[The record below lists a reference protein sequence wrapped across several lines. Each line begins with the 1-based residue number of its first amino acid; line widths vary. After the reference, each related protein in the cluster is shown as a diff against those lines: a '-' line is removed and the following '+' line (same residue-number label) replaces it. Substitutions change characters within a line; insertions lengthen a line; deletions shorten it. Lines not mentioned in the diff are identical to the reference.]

1 MQESTL
7 IELQSDNWLI
17 RAIFLSKGKQR
28 RELWL
33 TGWKGKVEGGRRKQR
48 AQERNKFRHRVSQKS
63 LAIFLLWYIKFV
75 RVF

>member
-17 RAIFLSKGKQR
+17 MAIFLSKGKQW

-33 TGWKGKVEGGRRKQR
+33 TGWKGKVEGGEDEAACARKEQVSPP
-48 AQERNKFRHRVSQKS
+48 RVTKEPGNIS
-63 LAIFLLWYIKFV
+63 V
-75 RVF
+75 MVH